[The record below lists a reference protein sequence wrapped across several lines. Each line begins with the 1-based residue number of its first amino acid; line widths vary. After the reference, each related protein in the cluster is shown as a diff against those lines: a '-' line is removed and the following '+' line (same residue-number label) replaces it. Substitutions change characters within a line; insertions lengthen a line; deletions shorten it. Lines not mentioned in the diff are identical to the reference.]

1 MSEEKANITVAK
13 HIEGLKPIE
22 IASDKKVSQKF
33 VELYNTIHGS
43 QMGEALYA
51 KERFNFEKL
60 LQENPA
66 LQECTKLSLYGCF
79 LDISVSGLSLDPN
92 KPLCYI
98 IPRSCKSG
106 LKDGN
111 NKDIY
116 EKRASL
122 TITGPGEL
130 VLRKRAGQINYADNP
145 VIVYEGDLFQ
155 PELDEK
161 GCKTIRYKAAIPRK
175 INAKIIGAF
184 IRIVRN
190 DGSID
195 YQWLLENDI
204 DRLKSFSSK
213 ANSYWDAKQNKR
225 VAGDANALYTSL
237 NGGIDSG
244 FLENKMIKHA
254 FDAYPKIRTG
264 QFTQLESHIA
274 PEINYEL
281 EEPIQETIETTAQ
294 DVTKQEPENGAFGGN
309 SEPENDGSITIPE
322 NEEGA
327 F

>member
-13 HIEGLKPIE
+13 HVDGLKPIE
-22 IASDKKVSQKF
+22 IASDAKVQKKF
-33 VELYNTIHGS
+33 IELYNTVHGS
-43 QMGEALYA
+43 EMGAALYA

-106 LKDGN
+106 LKDDKG
-111 NKDIY
+111 KDIY

-145 VIVYEGDLFQ
+145 VVIYEGDEFQ
-155 PELDEK
+155 PTLDEK
-161 GCKTIRYKAAIPRK
+161 GSKVIHYKPSVPRK
-175 INAKIIGAF
+175 SNKIIGSF

-190 DGSID
+190 DGSTD

-204 DRLKSFSSK
+204 ERLKGYSSK

-225 VAGDANALYTSL
+225 VSGDANALYTSL

-254 FDAYPKIRTG
+254 FDAYPKVRTG
-264 QFTQLESHIA
+264 QFTQLESHIE
-274 PEINYEL
+274 PEINYGIE
-281 EEPIQETIETTAQ
+281 ETIETTAQ
-294 DVTKQEPENGAFGGN
+294 DVTNEPESGAFGGAQ
-309 SEPENDGSITIPE
+309 EPAQQGSIII
-322 NEEGA
+322 NESDEGA